1 MNILIIDGQGG
12 KLGKQLVNSILKRY
26 PEHNVTV
33 AGTNAVATS
42 SMLKCTQ
49 LRGATGENAVI
60 VGARK
65 ADVIIGPVGI
75 VIADA
80 LLGEISPAMAVAV
93 GQSAAVKIL
102 LPVNRCDNLVAGI
115 TDQSINVIIEDAL
128 DKIGKIDNA

>member
-42 SMLKCTQ
+42 FMLKGTQ